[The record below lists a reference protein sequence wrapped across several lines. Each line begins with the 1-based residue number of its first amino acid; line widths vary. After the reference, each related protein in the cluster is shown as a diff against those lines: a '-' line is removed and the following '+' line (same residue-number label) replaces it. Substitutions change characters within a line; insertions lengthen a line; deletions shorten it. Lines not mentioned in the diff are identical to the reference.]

1 MDITTLIATLR
12 SDYHRFPDNPTFSI
26 YAEEVYFKDP
36 LTEFRGLRQYQQMI
50 GFMQR
55 WFQAVRL
62 ELHDLTAEFPLITT
76 HWTLSWI
83 TPLPWRPRIHISGR
97 SELVLNEAGLIA
109 SHIDY
114 WDCSVLNVLRQHF
127 SWPQKKAG

>member
-12 SDYHRFPDNPTFSI
+12 ADYHRFPENPTFSI

-50 GFMQR
+50 SFMQR

-76 HWTLSWI
+76 RWTLSWI

-97 SELVLNEAGLIA
+97 SELLLNEAGLIT

-114 WDCSVLNVLRQHF
+114 WDCSVVNVLRQHF